1 MKGFH
6 HIRLELAREP
16 GHPHGDPQDGW
27 DIVAALDADG
37 RLDLEACRAEPKRCF
52 VRRFLRDATVATGRL
67 RHSLG
72 DRWILDLDDRDDLD
86 ASGFRLGEERFAL
99 GEYVSIVSGDGVA
112 HTYGVERMERVE
124 RDALPPVEAV

>member
-16 GHPHGDPQDGW
+16 GHPHGNPGDGW
-27 DIVAALDADG
+27 DIVAALDDDG

-52 VRRFLRDATVATGRL
+52 VRRFLRDATVATGHL
-67 RHSLG
+67 RHGVG
-72 DRWILDLDDRDDLD
+72 DRWILDLENSEVLD

-99 GEYVSIVSGDGVA
+99 GEYVSIISADGSA
-112 HTYGVERMERVE
+112 QTYGVERMECLE
-124 RDALPPVEAV
+124 RDVLPAVAAS